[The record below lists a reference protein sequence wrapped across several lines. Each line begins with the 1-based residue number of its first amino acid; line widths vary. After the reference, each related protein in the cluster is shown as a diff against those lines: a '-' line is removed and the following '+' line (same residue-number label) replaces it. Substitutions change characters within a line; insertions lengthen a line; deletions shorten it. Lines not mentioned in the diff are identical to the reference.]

1 MNISEFLKT
10 TILKFIN
17 KDSELSVNSETADGV
32 TILTI
37 IPSNK
42 SDVAKIIGKDG
53 RTISALRVI
62 MRAIYNSKNSE
73 GSTSKKLRI
82 TVKDV
87 SKDRKGEM
95 K

>member
-1 MNISEFLKT
+1 MDISEFLKT
-10 TILKFIN
+10 TILKFID
-17 KDSELSVNSETADGV
+17 KDSELSINTEDLDGV
-32 TILTI
+32 IVLTI

-87 SKDRKGEM
+87 NKVEKGE
-95 K
+95 KK